1 MPAEAIQEVDFQRQ
15 WLISRGCLFMF
26 DGMRWEVIVR
36 FVDVGEIVN
45 HHYLA
50 VTVRFTD
57 VGGLVDHHCL

>member
-1 MPAEAIQEVDFQRQ
+1 
-15 WLISRGCLFMF
+15 
-26 DGMRWEVIVR
+26 VIVR
-36 FVDVGEIVN
+36 FVDVGEIAN